1 MPSLSRTAGENE
13 RGHRSVLDAERVR
26 VEEAAMTHAA
36 AEYKSRRERAGGAC
50 ERAGESGGRGR
61 RMGRLTADE
70 IALTRSPAGVRS
82 WFSRNTLW
90 ANWNRAPNAGS
101 PHSTDK
107 NQCR

>member
-1 MPSLSRTAGENE
+1 VLAMTRVLQPRTRLAVRGLVAHARRTIE
-13 RGHRSVLDAERVR
+13 RGR
-26 VEEAAMTHAA
+26 AA
-36 AEYKSRRERAGGAC
+36 K
-50 ERAGESGGRGR
+50 RGR
-61 RMGRLTADE
+61 RMERLTADG

-82 WFSRNTLW
+82 WFSRKMLW